1 MLFGK
6 ERQQTTH
13 KSYFPQITI
22 NVKEN
27 IIGLQHF
34 NNCKRYIKMM
44 ILTKRGKVYEIKR
57 EILLEKVNVVK
68 KEIDQ
73 KLVISYCIVQISLAI
88 DKNTSSHNII

>member
-1 MLFGK
+1 
-6 ERQQTTH
+6 
-13 KSYFPQITI
+13 
-22 NVKEN
+22 
-27 IIGLQHF
+27 
-34 NNCKRYIKMM
+34 M

-88 DKNTSSHNII
+88 DKNTSSHNIIWWDGHEFWSIWKSQKGLCDEPILFHEQNVISICTSYKNGGSQ